1 MGSDEMILRHRGWMS
16 EDNFR
21 KIIEI
26 AEYLGR
32 ENNELIFKISK
43 HKLISKRLTVDDVL
57 GVLDEVGLK
66 YDELFEERLREFFGR
81 VRGSATI
88 QFKEGKLL
96 LSFDRYLGDV
106 YQTHLK
112 DLLRY
117 NKMGKYFYT
126 YPSKYHELRKALVN
140 LGFSLNDLTGFKES
154 APLPVK
160 VSFKGSL
167 REYQLEA
174 LNAWLGNSGRGII
187 ALPTGSGKTHIGI
200 AAISKINEATLI
212 ITYTKEQL
220 LQWEKFIK
228 TFTDVPPSHIGLYY
242 SREKKISPITLA
254 TYQTAFKYIETLA
267 PHFNLLI
274 IDEVHHLPA
283 EKFKHI
289 AITSPAKYRLGLSAT
304 PYREDGKHTELFP
317 LMGGVV
323 YYKTTQELAEKGFLA
338 KFRIETI
345 KVDLKSA
352 EKKEYLKLRKQF
364 RELAGGLDFKTLV
377 ELAKRGDERAIKAL
391 EIHSEM
397 VKILSMSESKLEK
410 VKEIVE
416 RELSEGKKI
425 IIFAHYVTLAER
437 IADVLGAYLLTG
449 ELEETR
455 RRSILDQFRRAE
467 SGVLVVTT
475 VGDEGLDIPDASVG
489 ILVAGTG
496 SRRQFI
502 QRLGRLLRPKPGK
515 EAVLYEIVVK
525 GSSEEFQAR
534 KRKTTSLE
542 DLAGIYEGFDQNLRE

>member
-1 MGSDEMILRHRGWMS
+1 MSSNDLIVRYRGWMS

-21 KIIEI
+21 KIVEI

-32 ENNELIFKISK
+32 EGDELIFRISK
-43 HKLISKRLTVDDVL
+43 HKLVSRRLTADDVL
-57 GVLDEVGLK
+57 GVLDEVGLQ
-66 YDELFEERLREFFGR
+66 YDKFFEDRLREFFSR
-81 VRGSATI
+81 VRGTATI
-88 QFKEGKLL
+88 HFREGKLV
-96 LSFDRYLGDV
+96 LSFDRYLGDI
-106 YQTHLK
+106 YHTHLK
-112 DLLRY
+112 DLLKY
-117 NKMGKYFYT
+117 NKVGKYFYA
-126 YPSKYHELRKALVN
+126 YPSKYHELRKTLTG
-140 LGFSLNDLTGFKES
+140 LGFSVNDLTGFKDS
-154 APLPVK
+154 IPLPVK
-160 VSFKGSL
+160 ASFKGSL

-174 LNAWLGNSGRGII
+174 LNRWLSNSGRGIV

-200 AAISKINEATLI
+200 AAITSINEATLI

-220 LQWEKFIK
+220 TQWEKFIK
-228 TFTDVPPSHIGLYY
+228 TFTDIPPSHIGLYY
-242 SREKKISPITLA
+242 SREKKILPVTLA
-254 TYQTAFKYIETLA
+254 TYQTAFKYIEKLA

-304 PYREDGKHTELFP
+304 PYREDGKHSELFP
-317 LMGGVV
+317 LMGDVV
-323 YYKTTQELAEKGFLA
+323 YQKTTQELAEKGFLA

-345 KVDLKSA
+345 KVDLKSD

-364 RELAGGLDFKTLV
+364 RELVGGLDFKTLV
-377 ELAKRGDERAIKAL
+377 DLAKRGDEKAIRAL
-391 EIHSEM
+391 EVHSE
-397 VKILSMSESKLEK
+397 VLKILSMSESKLEK

-425 IIFAHYVTLAER
+425 IVFAHYVALAEK
-437 IADVLGAYLLTG
+437 IANELGAYLLTG
-449 ELEETR
+449 EMEETKR
-455 RRSILDQFRRAE
+455 KSILDQFRRAE

-515 EAVLYEIVVK
+515 EAVLYEIVIK

-534 KRKTTSLE
+534 KRKTVSLD
-542 DLAGIYEGFDQNLRE
+542 DLAGVYEGSEQNL

>member
-1 MGSDEMILRHRGWMS
+1 MSSNDLIVRYRGWMS
-16 EDNFR
+16 EDDFR
-21 KIIEI
+21 KIVEI

-32 ENNELIFKISK
+32 EGDELIFRISK
-43 HKLISKRLTVDDVL
+43 HKLVSRRLTVDDVL
-57 GVLDEVGLK
+57 GILDEVGLE
-66 YDELFEERLREFFGR
+66 YDKSFEERLREFFNR
-81 VRGSATI
+81 VRGTATI
-88 QFKEGKLL
+88 LFKEGKLI
-96 LSFDRYLGDV
+96 LSFDRYLGDI

-112 DLLRY
+112 DLLKY
-117 NKMGKYFYT
+117 NKVGKYFYA
-126 YPSKYHELRKALVN
+126 YPSKYNELRKTLVG
-140 LGFSLNDLTGFKES
+140 LGFSLNDLTGFKDS
-154 APLPVK
+154 IPLPVK
-160 VSFKGSL
+160 ASFKGSL

-174 LNAWLGNSGRGII
+174 LNKWLNNSGRGII

-200 AAISKINEATLI
+200 AAITKINEATLI

-220 LQWEKFIK
+220 TQWEKFIK
-228 TFTDVPPSHIGLYY
+228 TFTDIPPSHIGLYY
-242 SREKKISPITLA
+242 SKEKKILPVTLA
-254 TYQTAFKYIETLA
+254 TYQTAFKYIEKLA
-267 PHFNLLI
+267 PYFNLLI

-304 PYREDGKHTELFP
+304 PYREDGKHAELFP

-323 YYKTTQELAEKGFLA
+323 YHKTTQELAEKGFLA

-345 KVDLKSA
+345 KVDLKSR

-364 RELAGGLDFKTLV
+364 RELTGGLDFKTLV
-377 ELAKRGDERAIKAL
+377 DLAKRGDEKAIKAL
-391 EIHSEM
+391 EIHSEIL
-397 VKILSMSESKLEK
+397 KILSMSESKLEK

-425 IIFAHYVTLAER
+425 IVFAHYVALAEK
-437 IADVLGAYLLTG
+437 IAEELGAYLLTG
-449 ELEETR
+449 EMEETKR
-455 RRSILDQFRRAE
+455 KSILDQFRRAE
-467 SGVLVVTT
+467 RGVLVVTT

-515 EAVLYEIVVK
+515 EAVLYEIVIK
-525 GSSEEFQAR
+525 GSSEEFQAK
-534 KRKTTSLE
+534 KRKTVSLD
-542 DLAGIYEGFDQNLRE
+542 DLAGVYEGSEQDF

>member
-1 MGSDEMILRHRGWMS
+1 MSSNELIVRYRGWMS

-21 KIIEI
+21 KIVEI

-32 ENNELIFKISK
+32 EGDELIFRISK
-43 HKLISKRLTVDDVL
+43 HKLVSRRLTVDDVL
-57 GVLDEVGLK
+57 GVLDEVGLE
-66 YDELFEERLREFFGR
+66 YDKSFEERLREFFSR
-81 VRGSATI
+81 VRGTATI
-88 QFKEGKLL
+88 HFKESKLI
-96 LSFDRYLGDV
+96 LSFDRYLGDI

-112 DLLRY
+112 DFLKY
-117 NKMGKYFYT
+117 NKVGKYFYA
-126 YPSKYHELRKALVN
+126 YPSKYHELRKTLVG
-140 LGFSLNDLTGFKES
+140 LGFSVNDLTGFKDS
-154 APLPVK
+154 IPLPVK

-174 LNAWLGNSGRGII
+174 LNKWLSNSGRGIV

-200 AAISKINEATLI
+200 AAITKINEATLI

-220 LQWEKFIK
+220 IQWEKFIK
-228 TFTDVPPSHIGLYY
+228 TFTDIPPSHIGLYY
-242 SREKKISPITLA
+242 SREKKILPVTLA
-254 TYQTAFKYIETLA
+254 TYQTAFKYIEKLA
-267 PHFNLLI
+267 PYFNLLI

-304 PYREDGKHTELFP
+304 PYREDRKHEELFP
-317 LMGGVV
+317 LMGDVV
-323 YYKTTQELAEKGFLA
+323 YHKTAQELAEKGFLA

-345 KVDLKSA
+345 KVDLKSN

-364 RELAGGLDFKTLV
+364 RELVGGLDFKTLV
-377 ELAKRGDERAIKAL
+377 DLAKRNNERAIRAL
-391 EIHSEM
+391 EIHSEIL
-397 VKILSMSESKLEK
+397 KILSMSESKLEK

-416 RELSEGKKI
+416 HELSEGKKI
-425 IIFAHYVTLAER
+425 IVFAHYVALAEK
-437 IADVLGAYLLTG
+437 IANELGAYLLTG
-449 ELEETR
+449 EMEETKR
-455 RRSILDQFRRAE
+455 KSILDQFRRAE

-489 ILVAGTG
+489 VLVAGTG

-515 EAVLYEIVVK
+515 EAVLYEIVIK
-525 GSSEEFQAR
+525 GSSEEFQAK
-534 KRKTTSLE
+534 KRKTVSLD
-542 DLAGIYEGFDQNLRE
+542 DLAGVYEGSEQNL

>member
-1 MGSDEMILRHRGWMS
+1 MSSPNDLVVRYRGWMS
-16 EDNFR
+16 EDDFR
-21 KIIEI
+21 KLVEI

-32 ENNELIFKISK
+32 EGDELIFRISK
-43 HKLISKRLTVDDVL
+43 HKLISKRLALDDVL
-57 GVLDEVGLK
+57 GVLDEIGLE
-66 YDELFEERLREFFGR
+66 YDEFFEEKLREFFSR
-81 VRGSATI
+81 IRGTAAI
-88 QFKEGKLL
+88 HLKEGKLI

-106 YQTHLK
+106 YQTRLK
-112 DLLRY
+112 DLLKY
-117 NKMGKYFYT
+117 NKMGKYFFT
-126 YPSKYHELRKALVN
+126 YPLRYHELKKVLAD
-140 LGFSLNDLTGFKES
+140 LGFGLSDQTGLKDS
-154 APLPVK
+154 IPLPIK
-160 VSFKGSL
+160 VSFKGTL
-167 REYQLEA
+167 RDYQLEA
-174 LNAWLGNSGRGII
+174 LNAWLSNSGRGIV

-228 TFTDVPPSHIGLYY
+228 TFTDIPPSHIGFYY
-242 SREKKISPITLA
+242 SREKRILPVTLA
-254 TYQTAFKYIETLA
+254 TYQTAFKYIEKLA

-289 AITSPAKYRLGLSAT
+289 AVTSPAKYRLGLSAT
-304 PYREDGKHTELFP
+304 PYREDGKHRDLFP

-338 KFRIETI
+338 KFRIETV
-345 KVDLKSA
+345 KVDLKSD
-352 EKKEYLKLRKQF
+352 EKKEYLRLRKQF
-364 RELAGGLDFKTLV
+364 RELAGNLDFKTLV
-377 ELAKRGDERAIKAL
+377 ELAKRGDERATRAL
-391 EIHSEM
+391 EIHNEIL
-397 VKILSMSESKLEK
+397 KILSMSKSKLEK

-416 RELSEGKKI
+416 RELNEGKKI
-425 IIFAHYVTLAER
+425 IVFAHYVALAEK
-437 IADVLGAYLLTG
+437 IADELRAYLLTG
-449 ELEETR
+449 EIEETR
-455 RRSILDQFRRAE
+455 RRSILDQFRKDE

-515 EAVLYEIVVK
+515 EAVLYEIVIK
-525 GSSEEFQAR
+525 GSSEEFQAK
-534 KRKTTSLE
+534 KRKTVSLD
-542 DLAGIYEGFDQNLRE
+542 DLASVYEGSNQDF

>member
-1 MGSDEMILRHRGWMS
+1 MSSNDLIVRYRGWMS

-21 KIIEI
+21 KIVEI

-32 ENNELIFKISK
+32 EGGELIFRISK
-43 HKLISKRLTVDDVL
+43 HKLVSRRLTADDVL
-57 GVLDEVGLK
+57 GVLDEVGLE
-66 YDELFEERLREFFGR
+66 YDKFFEERLREFFSR
-81 VRGSATI
+81 VRGTSTI
-88 QFKEGKLL
+88 HFREGKLI
-96 LSFDRYLGDV
+96 LSFDRYLGDM

-117 NKMGKYFYT
+117 NKVGKYFYA
-126 YPSKYHELRKALVN
+126 YPSKYHELRKTLVG
-140 LGFSLNDLTGFKES
+140 LGFSVNDLTGFKDS
-154 APLPVK
+154 IPLPVK
-160 VSFKGSL
+160 VGFKGSL

-174 LNAWLGNSGRGII
+174 LNKWLSNSGRGIV

-200 AAISKINEATLI
+200 AAITKINEATLI

-220 LQWEKFIK
+220 TQWEKFIK
-228 TFTDVPPSHIGLYY
+228 TFTDIPPSHIGLYY
-242 SREKKISPITLA
+242 SREKKILPVTLA
-254 TYQTAFKYIETLA
+254 TYQTAFKYIEKLA
-267 PHFNLLI
+267 PYFNLLI

-304 PYREDGKHTELFP
+304 PYREDGKHSELFP
-317 LMGGVV
+317 LMGGVI

-345 KVDLKSA
+345 KVDLKST

-364 RELAGGLDFKTLV
+364 RELVSGLDFKTLV
-377 ELAKRGDERAIKAL
+377 DLAKRGDEKAIRAL
-391 EIHSEM
+391 EIHSEIL
-397 VKILSMSESKLEK
+397 KILSMNESKLEK

-425 IIFAHYVTLAER
+425 IVFAHYVALAEK
-437 IADVLGAYLLTG
+437 IANELGAYLLTG
-449 ELEETR
+449 EIEETKR
-455 RRSILDQFRRAE
+455 KSILDQFRRAE

-515 EAVLYEIVVK
+515 EAVLYEIVIK

-534 KRKTTSLE
+534 KRKTASLD
-542 DLAGIYEGFDQNLRE
+542 DLAGVYEGSEQNL